1 MYIMRG
7 CSGSGKSTGARKIQ
21 AETGGTI
28 VSRDIIRQMLGAE
41 GKTVLDNEGERRVTK
56 IERELIRNALYR
68 GESVIVDN
76 MNLDDR
82 QTAKYADL
90 AHLQGVAYHEFW
102 VYASL
107 EKCIE
112 RRAGE
117 IPEKVIR
124 RQWNKAYGAP
134 FESRRRSLEAHVRV
148 PLMTPVVQDESLPPV
163 IVFDIDG
170 TLADS
175 SGLRSPYDYSKVSG
189 DRVIRAT
196 SEVALAL
203 ENRYWDLSGV
213 NETVPSV
220 VFVSGRD
227 EECRAET
234 LHWIQS
240 FYHADIELY
249 MRGHGDDRHD
259 AVVKREILE
268 RDLIPQYHV
277 LGAFDDRLRVLDM
290 WRASGIFTFSVN
302 QREEDF

>member
-7 CSGSGKSTGARKIQ
+7 CSGSGKSTRARKIQ

-76 MNLDDR
+76 TNLDNR
-82 QTAKYADL
+82 RTASYADL
-90 AHLQGVAYHEFW
+90 AHLQGVAYKEVQLYEEGVDW
-102 VYASL
+102 VYVERSDIPQDVVLRQCKSARKMKPL
-107 EKCIE
+107 EGFI
-112 RRAGE
+112 
-117 IPEKVIR
+117 
-124 RQWNKAYGAP
+124 
-134 FESRRRSLEAHVRV
+134 RV
-148 PLMTPVVQDESLPPV
+148 PLMTPVEQDESLPPV

-175 SGLRSPYDYSKVSG
+175 SGLRSPYDYSKVGG

-213 NETVPSV
+213 DETVSSV

-240 FYHADIELY
+240 FYHANVELY
-249 MRGHGDDRHD
+249 MRAHGDDRHD

-268 RDLIPQYHV
+268 RDLIPRYHV
-277 LGAFDDRLRVLDM
+277 LGAFDDRIRVTDF
-290 WRASGIFTFSVN
+290 WRSSGIFVFDVN
-302 QREEDF
+302 QTREDF

>member
-1 MYIMRG
+1 MTEQRMYIMRG

-21 AETGGTI
+21 AGTGGTI
-28 VSRDIIRQMLGAE
+28 ISRDIIRQMLGAE

-56 IERELIRNALYR
+56 IERELIRGALYR

-76 MNLDDR
+76 TNLDNR
-82 QTAKYADL
+82 RTASYADL
-90 AHLQGVAYHEFW
+90 AHLQGVEYKEIQLYEEGKEW
-102 VYASL
+102 VYVERSDIPQDVVLRQCKSARKMKPL
-107 EKCIE
+107 EGFI
-112 RRAGE
+112 
-117 IPEKVIR
+117 
-124 RQWNKAYGAP
+124 
-134 FESRRRSLEAHVRV
+134 RV
-148 PLMTPVVQDESLPPV
+148 PLMTPVEQDESLPPV

-189 DRVIRAT
+189 DHVIRAT

-240 FYHADIELY
+240 VYHANVELY

-268 RDLIPQYHV
+268 RDLIPRYHV
-277 LGAFDDRLRVLDM
+277 LGVVDDRLRVLDF
-290 WRASGIFTFSVN
+290 WRASGVFTFDVN
-302 QREEDF
+302 QSRKDF